1 MPNSELEKSSF
12 PSGVDMQPLEDN
24 AFQFSW
30 VALPGLVAFWVLMA
44 VVFLQFFTRYVLND
58 SMGWTEEVSRFLLIL
73 VGFLGSV
80 LCVRKGSHILLEF
93 FYRFVPTSAGKWLAV
108 LAEAITVCFYSL
120 MAWMGADLAMRTK
133 QNMVSISIPKS
144 YIYWSV
150 SLSFAAMAIFSLIWL
165 VYKIRSS
172 GSQLVS
178 EIEEREI
185 SE

>member
-1 MPNSELEKSSF
+1 MSKSELEKST
-12 PSGVDMQPLEDN
+12 QPLAADTQSPEEN
-24 AFQFSW
+24 TFQFSW
-30 VALPGLVAFWVLMA
+30 VALPGLIVFWVLMA

-80 LCVRKGSHILLEF
+80 LCVRKGAHIFLEF
-93 FYRFVPTSAGKWLAV
+93 FYRFVSVGAAKWLAV
-108 LAEAITVCFYSL
+108 LAEAITIGFYSL
-120 MAWMGADLAMRTK
+120 MAWVGADLAMKTK
-133 QNMVSISIPKS
+133 QNMVSIPIPKS

-165 VYKIRSS
+165 VHKIRSS

-178 EIEEREI
+178 EIEERAI
-185 SE
+185 SD